1 MKINRTAEAGSLEPS
16 DVLVT
21 VEPNPNGGIKV
32 ELETKQVIQKQFG
45 KQIEKVILETA
56 KKQGIEDVVIRAQD
70 KGALDYTYRARV
82 QTAIERA
89 LH

>member
-1 MKINRTAEAGSLEPS
+1 MKINRTAQAGAIESS

-21 VEPNPNGGIKV
+21 VAPNPDGGIKV
-32 ELETKQVIQKQFG
+32 ELETKRVIQKQFG

-56 KKQGIEDVVIRAQD
+56 EKLGVEDVVIKAQD

-82 QTAIERA
+82 QAAIERA
-89 LH
+89 LF